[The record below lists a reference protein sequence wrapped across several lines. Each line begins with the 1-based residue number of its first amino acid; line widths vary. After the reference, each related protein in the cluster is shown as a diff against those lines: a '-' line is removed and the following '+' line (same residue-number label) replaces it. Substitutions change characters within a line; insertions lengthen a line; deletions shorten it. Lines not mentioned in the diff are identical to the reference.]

1 MSKQVK
7 IMGKTEIN
15 SIILA
20 VLLFIALAV
29 TACAGKETEP
39 GKTNIWQSPSLSSCE
54 IWIHNVTVM
63 KDRNQYRTVADEA
76 IRKTVIQICEK
87 AEPFRPI
94 TSADETLKEDKFY
107 RYEPVALLE
116 NGKERIFI
124 FFTLSDQQLS
134 PDFLYRDQPLVG
146 VIVEPI
152 GKTASEKWFCSL
164 PAADYAML
172 YELLYT
178 YGGGETVEKQTDW

>member
-1 MSKQVK
+1 MYKKS
-7 IMGKTEIN
+7 
-15 SIILA
+15 
-20 VLLFIALAV
+20 VLLCLVLIMTLLFSS
-29 TACAGKETEP
+29 CGGKETEP
-39 GKTNIWQSPSLSSCE
+39 GKSKLWQSPSLSSCE
-54 IWIHNVTVM
+54 LWVHNVTVM
-63 KDRNQYRTVADEA
+63 KDRNQYRTVEDET
-76 IRKTVIQICEK
+76 IRKKVIQICEK

-116 NGKERIFI
+116 NGKERIVV
-124 FFTLSDQQLS
+124 FFTLSEQQLS
-134 PDFLYRDQPLVG
+134 PEFLYRDQPLVG

-178 YGGGETVEKQTDW
+178 YGGGETVGKQTDW